1 MLKVKVNKEPV
12 FGIAIGYDSF
22 ERPSKSIKEKTFML
36 LLLCWV
42 IEFKVS
48 VVYQPKAKTP

>member
-48 VVYQPKAKTP
+48 VVYQPKTKTS